1 MHSLHV
7 ALAVSCGAAYF
18 GRILAGIAGG
28 PPVIAQAREV
38 TLRGFALSLNRATQL
53 ANGVSLRKKKL
64 D

>member
-1 MHSLHV
+1 MLSLHV

-18 GRILAGIAGG
+18 GRILAGIARG
-28 PPVIAQAREV
+28 PPAIAQAPRMV
-38 TLRGFALSLNRATQL
+38 TRGFALSLNRAASL